1 MCSFSGKL
9 RNFVP
14 RVRNVTFPFPELLSF
29 SSYTFDR
36 VSPTRKHIVAF
47 QIASGDTKTFKADLV
62 VMEKLYTGYEPV
74 AIEKKKMATLWL
86 NRRQRMGFGPK
97 KKNGRVR
104 EPGSKEANELMLF
117 MRRMMQKNGIDP
129 VMQGLDEEDKNVC
142 YRVLEAD
149 EDLIGERVDEAHL
162 YPSAEQ
168 ANIDR
173 VAKKLEKITLEQW
186 TTFSAAL
193 VILDATSGPCLRPQD
208 ILGCKAR
215 DFHILNGRL
224 RAILPEDGKNAGEL
238 ARSIHGLVVN
248 HTKTFK
254 VQR

>member
-1 MCSFSGKL
+1 M
-9 RNFVP
+9 N
-14 RVRNVTFPFPELLSF
+14 EL
-29 SSYTFDR
+29 Y
-36 VSPTRKHIVAF
+36 
-47 QIASGDTKTFKADLV
+47 
-62 VMEKLYTGYEPV
+62 EGYEPV
-74 AIEKKKMATLWL
+74 AIEKKKMATLWE

-129 VMQGLDEEDKNVC
+129 VMHGCKINEEDLDVC
-142 YRVLEAD
+142 YRVLKAD
-149 EDLIGERVDEAHL
+149 EDKIGERVDEAHL
-162 YPSAEQ
+162 YPETER

-173 VAKKLEKITLEQW
+173 VAKKLERITLEQW

-215 DFHILNGRL
+215 DFHILNERL
-224 RAILPEDGKNAGEL
+224 RAILPEDGKNANEL

-248 HTKTFK
+248 HTKHSKCKGERISVVDFTVGFAVFDK
-254 VQR
+254 CVLCA